1 MTTAAS
7 DVLIVN
13 PRAGGGAAHTV
24 FRRIEHVIEEVVGE
38 VDLHFTEGPNHA
50 TELAHAAAQQGA
62 RRILVCGGDGTVSE
76 VVNGLMS
83 GANLG
88 ERPVLVVL
96 AGGTGGDLRKS
107 LGLESVRETLEL
119 LQAGRIRTIDVG
131 RVEARHVETDAP
143 FSRHFVNVASFGLG
157 GLVDRHVHAFSAL
170 GGRAA
175 YGLATALAL
184 WGWKNPLIRMT
195 IEGDHPLEVE
205 MRAVTVA
212 VANGRF
218 FGGGMCI
225 APEARLDDGLFDVTI
240 LGDLRRRDLIRAASG
255 LYGDDGLSHPGIL
268 SRQGVRVRAE
278 SDDRVLLDIDGEAI
292 GCLPAT
298 FEIEA
303 GALEVVAA

>member
-1 MTTAAS
+1 
-7 DVLIVN
+7 
-13 PRAGGGAAHTV
+13 
-24 FRRIEHVIEEVVGE
+24 
-38 VDLHFTEGPNHA
+38 
-50 TELAHAAAQQGA
+50 
-62 RRILVCGGDGTVSE
+62 
-76 VVNGLMS
+76 
-83 GANLG
+83 
-88 ERPVLVVL
+88 
-96 AGGTGGDLRKS
+96 
-107 LGLESVRETLEL
+107 
-119 LQAGRIRTIDVG
+119 
-131 RVEARHVETDAP
+131 
-143 FSRHFVNVASFGLG
+143 
-157 GLVDRHVHAFSAL
+157 
-170 GGRAA
+170 
-175 YGLATALAL
+175 
-184 WGWKNPLIRMT
+184 
-195 IEGDHPLEVE
+195 